1 MPGVRRPGV
10 TMIVSTLY
18 RRGDYDEN
26 ELYGEERF
34 YGGVQISVSNKPWL
48 FQTTYNISILIR
60 IDLYSA
66 LFLKKSNNHNKCYI
80 ILNTSF
86 DILQPVEMT

>member
-1 MPGVRRPGV
+1 
-10 TMIVSTLY
+10 MIVSTLY

-60 IDLYSA
+60 IYLYSA
-66 LFLKKSNNHNKCYI
+66 LFFKQALRSSCELLRLEGSQKLS
-80 ILNTSF
+80 
-86 DILQPVEMT
+86 